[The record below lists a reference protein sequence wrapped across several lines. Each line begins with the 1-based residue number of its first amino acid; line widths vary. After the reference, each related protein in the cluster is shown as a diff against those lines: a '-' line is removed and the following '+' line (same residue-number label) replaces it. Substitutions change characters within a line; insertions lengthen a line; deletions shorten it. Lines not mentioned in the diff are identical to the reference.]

1 MNQVE
6 NEKIESKITKQKGK
20 HQKAYYIN
28 YNIIKWGRK
37 QADLTLKEAAQALD
51 VSDKLL
57 QQIENGKVALTL
69 NDLRK
74 IAKVY
79 NINKNAFWLE
89 HPPEKSTE
97 SLQIDTYNFAIYP
110 ESNEVDLEEYDEVYK
125 NHLKTKVHIPVD
137 VFEQFIEFFDKWRY
151 CACGDEITTK
161 GADKCDTCL
170 FMDRIHSKREP
181 PKGEIILNKIRTF
194 LHKIYFSICLWL
206 YEHSKA
212 IRDIG
217 WLDNETDF
225 VKRTKK
231 GKKN

>member
-6 NEKIESKITKQKGK
+6 NKKINSKINKEEK
-20 HQKAYYIN
+20 HLETRVD
-28 YNIIKWGRK
+28 NIR
-37 QADLTLKEAAQALD
+37 
-51 VSDKLL
+51 
-57 QQIENGKVALTL
+57 
-69 NDLRK
+69 
-74 IAKVY
+74 
-79 NINKNAFWLE
+79 
-89 HPPEKSTE
+89 
-97 SLQIDTYNFAIYP
+97 FAIYP
-110 ESNEVDLEEYDEVYK
+110 KLEEVE
-125 NHLKTKVHIPVD
+125 
-137 VFEQFIEFFDKWRY
+137 FEQFDEDYDEYLQNNIYIPLELFEKFIEIYQNWRY
-151 CACGDEITTK
+151 CECGDEITTE

-194 LHKIYFSICLWL
+194 FNKIYFSICLWL
-206 YEHSKA
+206 YEHSRA